1 MSMGQLLF
9 NKPCGIDSL
18 ESTMKTA
25 KQKFPQLQI
34 IFVIINRHQG
44 AYGKKTFRFNN
55 YILSP
60 LIT

>member
-44 AYGKKTFRFNN
+44 AYGNKTFRFNN
-55 YILSP
+55 YIFCP